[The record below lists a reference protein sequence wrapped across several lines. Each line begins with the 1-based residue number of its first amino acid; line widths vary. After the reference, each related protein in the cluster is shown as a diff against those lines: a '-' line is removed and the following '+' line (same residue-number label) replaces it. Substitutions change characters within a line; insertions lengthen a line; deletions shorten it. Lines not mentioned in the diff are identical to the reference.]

1 LAQAQGGGIIGKQ
14 GRTGM
19 KIIFALFGLILSGLI
34 AAGPSLAAD
43 LQPLTAKTWRMNTR
57 TYVPPFP
64 RSERSQAV
72 WDGGERW
79 TECGSYCAWGQTQ
92 CLERD
97 SQGLCLKLTDK
108 CDRMC
113 QRESRTAGGP
123 LIPFEM
129 PWD

>member
-1 LAQAQGGGIIGKQ
+1 MTRAFL
-14 GRTGM
+14 
-19 KIIFALFGLILSGLI
+19 LSVLLLSGLFFNGT
-34 AAGPSLAAD
+34 ADAAD
-43 LQPLTAKTWRMNTR
+43 LNAVPLKVARMSPR
-57 TYVPPFP
+57 ADVPPFQ
-64 RSERSQAV
+64 RSWRAQAV
-72 WDGGERW
+72 WEGGTRW

-97 SQGLCLKLTDK
+97 SQGVCLKLTDR

-113 QRESRTAGGP
+113 QRDSRTAGGP

>member
-1 LAQAQGGGIIGKQ
+1 MKRAIILV
-14 GRTGM
+14 T
-19 KIIFALFGLILSGLI
+19 LLLCGLWAAS
-34 AAGPSLAAD
+34 AGPSSAAD
-43 LQPLTAKTWRMNTR
+43 LKPVTAKTWRMSTR
-57 TYVPPFP
+57 TYVPPSP

-72 WDGGERW
+72 WDGGPRW

-108 CDRMC
+108 CDRLC

-123 LIPFEM
+123 LLPLEM

>member
-1 LAQAQGGGIIGKQ
+1 MTRAFFLLVTLLGGLVL
-14 GRTGM
+14 T
-19 KIIFALFGLILSGLI
+19 
-34 AAGPSLAAD
+34 GPSVAAD
-43 LQPLTAKTWRMNTR
+43 LRPVVTKTWRMSTR
-57 TYVPPFP
+57 TDVPPFP

-72 WDGGERW
+72 WDGNARW
-79 TECGSYCAWGQTQ
+79 TDCGGYCAWGQTQ

-97 SQGLCLKLTDK
+97 SQGTCLKLTDK

>member
-1 LAQAQGGGIIGKQ
+1 MTRAILL
-14 GRTGM
+14 
-19 KIIFALFGLILSGLI
+19 FALLLGGLVLGEPSG
-34 AAGPSLAAD
+34 AAD
-43 LQPLTAKTWRMNTR
+43 LKPVAAKSWRMSPR
-57 TYVPPFP
+57 ADVLPFP

-72 WDGGERW
+72 WDGNARW

-97 SQGLCLKLTDK
+97 SQGTCLKLTDK

-113 QRESRTAGGP
+113 QRDARTAGGP
-123 LIPFEM
+123 LIPFEL

>member
-1 LAQAQGGGIIGKQ
+1 MK
-14 GRTGM
+14 RT
-19 KIIFALFGLILSGLI
+19 IVLI
-34 AAGPSLAAD
+34 ALLLGGLWAASAGPAGAAD
-43 LQPLTAKTWRMNTR
+43 LKPLSAKTSTKIWRMNTPIAE
-57 TYVPPFP
+57 PPFP

-72 WDGGERW
+72 WDGGARW

-108 CDRMC
+108 CDRLC

-123 LIPFEM
+123 LLPLEM

>member
-1 LAQAQGGGIIGKQ
+1 MK
-14 GRTGM
+14 RT
-19 KIIFALFGLILSGLI
+19 IVLI
-34 AAGPSLAAD
+34 ALLLGGLWAACAGPAAAAD
-43 LQPLTAKTWRMNTR
+43 LKPLTAKTWRMNTR
-57 TYVPPFP
+57 SAELPFP

-72 WDGGERW
+72 WDGGPRW

-108 CDRMC
+108 CDRLC

-123 LIPFEM
+123 LLPLEM

>member
-1 LAQAQGGGIIGKQ
+1 
-14 GRTGM
+14 M
-19 KIIFALFGLILSGLI
+19 KIIFALFGLMLSGLI

-43 LQPLTAKTWRMNTR
+43 LQPLTAKTWRMSTR
-57 TYVPPFP
+57 TYAPPFP

-72 WDGGERW
+72 WDGAVRW